1 LNKIEPGGYLFMDR
15 EMETTDNTL
24 AAECRTGNTMKFRVL
39 VERYKKPAYFFA
51 LGMVGNPDDAY
62 DLSQEAFVKAYR
74 SLGRFDEN
82 LSFKSWLFTILSNLC
97 KNALR
102 SASVRKKYIASDKAL
117 EEVAAPSETNP
128 EVSYIVKETKKMV
141 WDALAELDNE
151 AKEIIILKHFQD
163 KSYQEIAEVLDM
175 PLGSVMSRLHYARQK
190 LKKRLE
196 GMQR

>member
-1 LNKIEPGGYLFMDR
+1 MDR
-15 EMETTDNTL
+15 DMETTDNTL

-62 DLSQEAFVKAYR
+62 DLSQEAFVRAYR

-128 EVSYIVKETKKMV
+128 EVSYIAKETKKMV

-163 KSYQEIAEVLDM
+163 MSYQEIAEVLDM